1 MPGKAKISCF
11 WPLFWCFSQGVEN
24 GVFEGVFGPLLVFAL
39 FGVFGD
45 FCDFS
50 YLNKFTIM
58 ILIL

>member
-45 FCDFS
+45 FWDHS
-50 YLNKFTIM
+50 
-58 ILIL
+58 